1 MPDLAVLVA
10 ATELQPAL
18 VARVRGEGLDCV
30 TFTEAEALRALQ
42 TITSR
47 KPRVV
52 ALETGFAA
60 TARGKALVNR
70 IKADPAL
77 AHVTLR
83 LESAEEGSVGEGAA
97 GESADAAPAQAQAQ
111 APVPEPEA
119 VPPSAS
125 VPLDFTGT
133 RRAPRHAVDGS
144 REILVDGK
152 HGSLVNL
159 SLVGVQLVTTAALKP
174 GQRVRVSLTEP
185 KGALRCSA
193 TVVWATFEM
202 TKDGPRYRVGLD
214 FVNPNTAALDGYIGR
229 LKRQHV

>member
-18 VARVRGEGLDCV
+18 VARVVAEGLECV

-47 KPRVV
+47 KPQVV

-77 AHVTLR
+77 AHITLR
-83 LESAEEGSVGEGAA
+83 LESTEEAA
-97 GESADAAPAQAQAQ
+97 VAQPAATAQA
-111 APVPEPEA
+111 PEPEA
-119 VPPSAS
+119 VPPPR
-125 VPLDFTGT
+125 VQLDFTGT
-133 RRAPRHAVDGS
+133 RRAPRHAVDES

-152 HGSLVNL
+152 PGSLVNL

-174 GQRVRVSLTEP
+174 GQRVRVSLSEP
-185 KGALRCSA
+185 KGALRCGA

-202 TKDGPRYRVGLD
+202 TKDGARYRVGLD
-214 FVNPNTAALDGYIGR
+214 FVNPNTVALDGYISR
-229 LKRQHV
+229 LERPHA

>member
-18 VARVRGEGLDCV
+18 VARVVGEGFECL

-60 TARGKALVNR
+60 TARGKALINR
-70 IKADPAL
+70 IKADTAL
-77 AHVTLR
+77 AHITLR
-83 LESAEEGSVGEGAA
+83 LESA
-97 GESADAAPAQAQAQ
+97 DAAVAQPADT
-111 APVPEPEA
+111 APVLSPGPEA
-119 VPPSAS
+119 APPSPP
-125 VPLDFTGT
+125 VQLDFTGT
-133 RRAPRHAVDGS
+133 RRAPRHAIDGS

-152 HGSLVNL
+152 PGSLVNL

-174 GQRVRVSLTEP
+174 GQRVRVSLSEP
-185 KGALRCSA
+185 KGVLRCGA

-214 FVNPNTAALDGYIGR
+214 FINPNAAALDGYIGR
-229 LKRQHV
+229 LKRRPA

>member
-18 VARVRGEGLDCV
+18 VARVVAEGLECV

-47 KPRVV
+47 KPRLV

-60 TARGKALVNR
+60 TARGKALANR

-77 AHVTLR
+77 AHITLR
-83 LESAEEGSVGEGAA
+83 LESTEEATV
-97 GESADAAPAQAQAQ
+97 APADT
-111 APVPEPEA
+111 APAPAPAPEA
-119 VPPSAS
+119 LPASPPVS
-125 VPLDFTGT
+125 LDFTGT
-133 RRAPRHAVDGS
+133 RRAPRHAIDES
-144 REILVDGK
+144 REVLVDGK
-152 HGSLVNL
+152 PGSLVNL

-174 GQRVRVSLTEP
+174 GQRVRVSLSKP
-185 KGALRCSA
+185 KGALRCGA

-202 TKDGPRYRVGLD
+202 TKDGARYRVGLD
-214 FVNPNTAALDGYIGR
+214 FVNPNTVALDGYISR
-229 LKRQHV
+229 LERPHA

>member
-1 MPDLAVLVA
+1 MPHLAVLVA

-18 VARVRGEGLDCV
+18 VARVAGEGLEWV
-30 TFTEAEALRALQ
+30 TFTEADALRALQ

-47 KPRVV
+47 KPQVV

-77 AHVTLR
+77 AHITLR
-83 LESAEEGSVGEGAA
+83 LESPDETAVAQP
-97 GESADAAPAQAQAQ
+97 ADTP
-111 APVPEPEA
+111 PTPEPEA
-119 VPPSAS
+119 APPSPA
-125 VPLDFTGT
+125 VQLDFTGT
-133 RRAPRHAVDGS
+133 RRAPRHAVDES

-152 HGSLVNL
+152 PGSLVNL

-185 KGALRCSA
+185 KGALRCGA

-202 TKDGPRYRVGLD
+202 TKNGPRYRVGLD
-214 FVNPNTAALDGYIGR
+214 FINPNTAALDGYIGR
-229 LKRQHV
+229 LERKHA

>member
-1 MPDLAVLVA
+1 VPDLAVLVA

-18 VARVRGEGLDCV
+18 VARVVGEGLECV
-30 TFTEAEALRALQ
+30 TFTEAEALRALK

-47 KPRVV
+47 KPRLV

-77 AHVTLR
+77 AHITLR
-83 LESAEEGSVGEGAA
+83 LESMDEAA
-97 GESADAAPAQAQAQ
+97 VAQPADTAPTPA
-111 APVPEPEA
+111 PEPEA
-119 VPPSAS
+119 AAPSPP

-133 RRAPRHAVDGS
+133 RRAPRHGVDGA

-152 HGSLVNL
+152 PGSLVNL

-174 GQRVRVSLTEP
+174 GQRVRVSLSEP
-185 KGALRCSA
+185 KGALRCGA

-214 FVNPNTAALDGYIGR
+214 FINPNTAALDGYIGR
-229 LKRQHV
+229 LKRQHA

>member
-1 MPDLAVLVA
+1 MPNLAVLVA

-18 VARVRGEGLDCV
+18 VARMVDEGLECV

-47 KPRVV
+47 KPQVV

-77 AHVTLR
+77 AHITLR
-83 LESAEEGSVGEGAA
+83 LESMEEAA
-97 GESADAAPAQAQAQ
+97 VAPPADTAPTLAPELEAAP
-111 APVPEPEA
+111 PS
-119 VPPSAS
+119 PP

-133 RRAPRHAVDGS
+133 RRAPRHGVDGS

-152 HGSLVNL
+152 PGSLVNL

-174 GQRVRVSLTEP
+174 GQRVRVSLSEP
-185 KGALRCSA
+185 KGALRCGA

-202 TKDGPRYRVGLD
+202 AKDGPRYRVGLD
-214 FVNPNTAALDGYIGR
+214 FINPNTAALDGYIGR
-229 LKRQHV
+229 LERQHA

>member
-18 VARVRGEGLDCV
+18 VARVAAEGLECV

-47 KPRVV
+47 KPRLV

-77 AHVTLR
+77 AHITLR
-83 LESAEEGSVGEGAA
+83 LESTEEAA
-97 GESADAAPAQAQAQ
+97 VAQPEDTAPA
-111 APVPEPEA
+111 PEPEA
-119 VPPSAS
+119 PPAPR
-125 VPLDFTGT
+125 VQLDFTGT
-133 RRAPRHAVDGS
+133 RRAPRHAIDES

-152 HGSLVNL
+152 PGSLVNL

-174 GQRVRVSLTEP
+174 GQRVRVSLSEP
-185 KGALRCSA
+185 KGALRCGA

-202 TKDGPRYRVGLD
+202 TKDGARYRVGLD
-214 FVNPNTAALDGYIGR
+214 FVNPNTVALDGYIGR
-229 LKRQHV
+229 LKRSHA

>member
-1 MPDLAVLVA
+1 MPELAVLVA

-18 VARVRGEGLDCV
+18 VARVIGEGLECV
-30 TFTEAEALRALQ
+30 AFTEAEALRALQ

-60 TARGKALVNR
+60 TARGKALFNR

-77 AHVTLR
+77 AHITLR
-83 LESAEEGSVGEGAA
+83 VESAAEAA
-97 GESADAAPAQAQAQ
+97 ALAPAEIAPDTP
-111 APVPEPEA
+111 PVPEPEA
-119 VPPSAS
+119 VPPAPE

-133 RRAPRHAVDGS
+133 RRAPRHVVDGS
-144 REILVDGK
+144 REMLVDGK
-152 HGSLVNL
+152 PGTLVNL

-174 GQRVRVSLTEP
+174 GQRVRVSLSEP
-185 KGALRCSA
+185 KGTLRCGA
-193 TVVWATFEM
+193 TVIWATFEM

-214 FVNPNTAALDGYIGR
+214 FVNPNTAALDAYIGR
-229 LKRQHV
+229 LKRQPA

>member
-18 VARVRGEGLDCV
+18 VARVVGEGFECL

-47 KPRVV
+47 KPQVV

-60 TARGKALVNR
+60 TARGKALINR
-70 IKADPAL
+70 IKADTAL
-77 AHVTLR
+77 AHITLR
-83 LESAEEGSVGEGAA
+83 LESTD
-97 GESADAAPAQAQAQ
+97 DAAVAQPADT
-111 APVPEPEA
+111 APVPAPEPA
-119 VPPSAS
+119 VAPPLPP
-125 VPLDFTGT
+125 VQLDFSGT

-144 REILVDGK
+144 REVLVDGK
-152 HGSLVNL
+152 PGSLVNL

-174 GQRVRVSLTEP
+174 GQRVRVSLSEP
-185 KGALRCSA
+185 KGVLRCGA

-202 TKDGPRYRVGLD
+202 TKDGPKYRVGLD
-214 FVNPNTAALDGYIGR
+214 FVNPNTAALDAYIGR
-229 LKRQHV
+229 LERQHA

>member
-10 ATELQPAL
+10 ATELQPVL
-18 VARVRGEGLDCV
+18 VARVVGEGFECV

-60 TARGKALVNR
+60 TARGKALFNR

-77 AHVTLR
+77 THITLR
-83 LESAEEGSVGEGAA
+83 LESAVE
-97 GESADAAPAQAQAQ
+97 
-111 APVPEPEA
+111 APVAQPADTAPTPEPE
-119 VPPSAS
+119 PPSPPA
-125 VPLDFTGT
+125 PLDFTGT
-133 RRAPRHAVDGS
+133 RRAPRHAADGS

-152 HGSLVNL
+152 PGSLVNL

-174 GQRVRVSLTEP
+174 GQRVRVSLSEP
-185 KGALRCSA
+185 KGALRCGA

-214 FVNPNTAALDGYIGR
+214 FVNPNTAALDSYIGR
-229 LKRQHV
+229 LKRQPA

>member
-18 VARVRGEGLDCV
+18 VARVLGEGLECV

-52 ALETGFAA
+52 ALEAGFAV

-83 LESAEEGSVGEGAA
+83 LESADKAA
-97 GESADAAPAQAQAQ
+97 GAQPADTA
-111 APVPEPEA
+111 PEPEA
-119 VPPSAS
+119 APPSPP
-125 VPLDFTGT
+125 VQLDFTGT
-133 RRAPRHAVDGS
+133 RRAPRHGVDGS

-152 HGSLVNL
+152 PGSLVNL

-174 GQRVRVSLTEP
+174 GQRVRVSLSEP
-185 KGALRCSA
+185 KGALRCGA

-202 TKDGPRYRVGLD
+202 AKDGPRYRVGLD
-214 FVNPNTAALDGYIGR
+214 FINPNTAALDAYIGR
-229 LKRQHV
+229 LKR